1 MPKLY
6 LMMGYPGA
14 GKTTAAEVIQQIT
27 DAVHLSSDKMRLE
40 VAPKPVFSA
49 TEHDQLYTKLNQS
62 TEELL
67 AEGKDVIYDANLNR
81 RQHRQEKY
89 DIARRTG
96 AEPVLVWVQTE
107 KTLAKT
113 RALDEKRS
121 HLVPRDETADEM
133 WERIAT
139 IIEPPQADEHPVIVD
154 GTKISPD
161 YIRSVLFNK

>member
-1 MPKLY
+1 
-6 LMMGYPGA
+6 MGYPGA

-40 VAPKPVFSA
+40 VAPKPVFSSA
-49 TEHDQLYTKLNQS
+49 EHDQLYTKLNQS

-67 AEGKDVIYDANLNR
+67 TEDKDVIYDANLNR
-81 RQHRQEKY
+81 RQHRKEKY

-107 KTLAKT
+107 KTLAKA

-121 HLVPRDETADEM
+121 HLVPRDETPDEM